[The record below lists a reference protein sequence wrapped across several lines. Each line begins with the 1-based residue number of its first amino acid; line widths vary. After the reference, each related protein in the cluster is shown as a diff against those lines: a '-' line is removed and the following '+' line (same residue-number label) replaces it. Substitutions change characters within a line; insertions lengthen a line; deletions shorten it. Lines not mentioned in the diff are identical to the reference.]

1 MASITLTKQQL
12 ALNKIIKKQ
21 MPSIKPF
28 SSIKYRDDPKAQEL
42 LKSYQD
48 KLDKVSTFAD
58 TNFNLALYRYI
69 MGNSMGNRTIDNP
82 DDVTM
87 MKEAT
92 AQLFKLGHE
101 ALVSSIACEEY
112 MVSYHDDIN
121 IEPSESLSSIGTK
134 LQQYKEYS
142 SLVMKFKEQQIKDH
156 KEWSTSPKAKHEYKK
171 RWKAFSQTPLFKDN
185 KLPKQYLEYFNNY
198 GINQHLKAKAEFL
211 LNLDLPNINSIQ
223 IAKKIAEFSAI

>member
-21 MPSIKPF
+21 MPSITPF
-28 SSIKYRDDPKAQEL
+28 SSIQYRDNPKAQEL
-42 LKSYQD
+42 LKSYQG
-48 KLDKVSTFAD
+48 KLDKTTMFAD
-58 TNFNLALYRYI
+58 TNFNLMLYKHI
-69 MGNSMGNRTIDNP
+69 MTHAINNP

-87 MKEAT
+87 IKEST
-92 AQLFKLGHE
+92 ARLFKLGHE
-101 ALVSSIACEEY
+101 VLVSSIACEEY
-112 MVSYHDDIN
+112 MVSYQDDIN
-121 IEPSESLSSIGTK
+121 NEPSKSLSPIGIK

-171 RWKAFSQTPLFKDN
+171 RWKALPETILFKDN
-185 KLPKQYLEYFNNY
+185 QLAKQYLEYFNNY

-211 LNLDLPNINSIQ
+211 LKLDLPNINSIQ